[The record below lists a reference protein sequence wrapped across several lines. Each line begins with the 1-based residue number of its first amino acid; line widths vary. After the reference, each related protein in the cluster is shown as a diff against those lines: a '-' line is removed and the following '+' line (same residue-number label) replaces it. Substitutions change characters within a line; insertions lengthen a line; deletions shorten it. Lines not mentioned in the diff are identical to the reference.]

1 MKKQGRFRSIQRQMA
16 PLLLGGMLGVGIVPA
31 LQAQDTTKAARFYE
45 DALVRYEKKDIAGTI
60 IQLKNALQI
69 DPNMLPV
76 QMLLGRAL
84 MQNGEVAAAEVAFGE
99 ALRLGVNRAEVV
111 LPLGRAYVAQG
122 KHKLLLEQKTFDP
135 TGLPPATQLQLHL
148 LRASAHADLGESRNA
163 MRAIEEAR
171 AIDNRQADVWL
182 AEVPIRIRARQ
193 LKEALAAVDKAATL
207 SASTAELWFQKGSIQ
222 HVQGDLKGALAAYDR
237 VLLADTTAIEA
248 RVARIGIYLDLS
260 KFADA
265 ARDVTELRKAAPA
278 DPRGAYLNALLLV
291 RDGNAAGAATAL
303 KEVTDLLDPV
313 PMEFVRFR
321 SQLLM
326 LNGLAHFGLNQREKA
341 KQYLEAFQRNQN
353 YSPTSKLLARIY
365 LGENNAAQASSVLE
379 TYLKAQPGDG
389 QAMTLLA
396 TAYMSLGRHAKAT
409 ALMQEALK
417 AQDNPAYRAAL
428 GMSLIGG
435 GQAANGV
442 SELEAAFNKDP
453 GQLQAATTL
462 IQLYLQNNQAGKA
475 VPVAESLVKQNPA
488 NASFQNLLGMAQGQ
502 SGNITGARASFEKA
516 IQLSGQLSSAK
527 INLARLEVATKSLD
541 AANARLIELLKTD
554 EKNSEAMSEL
564 ALIADR
570 KGQQADAQ
578 RWLEKARDAAGPKD
592 LRWGLILV
600 DFHLRYGRPGPA
612 LEAAKV
618 ASSKAPE
625 DLTTLLAYSKAQI
638 AIGDTIGAKNT
649 LTGATRF
656 AEYKPGRQV
665 EVAMLQ
671 MQANNPAGAA
681 YSLEKALS
689 SSPDYLPAQILMAE
703 VDLRLKDYPK
713 AEKRARD
720 IVLQNPRLAIGHS
733 LVGDVALAKG
743 QSGVAV
749 DAYRKAH
756 QIQPSSD
763 TVMRLFTA
771 LSGQDSGKAS
781 VALAEQWLKATPR
794 DVRVRKALGN
804 AYVRAGN
811 FAAAKAN
818 YEAVIKIDPGNP
830 EVLNNLANVQLRL
843 NDPAAVKTAELAL
856 SKAPGNA
863 IMTDTLGWAL
873 FQNGQTDRALQM
885 LRDARLRLPGNA
897 EIHYHLGAVLAQTG
911 RKVEAKEELEAAL
924 KTGNQFEGAADAAKL
939 LARLK

>member
-1 MKKQGRFRSIQRQMA
+1 MKMPRRLRTLRRRMA
-16 PLLLGGMLGVGIVPA
+16 PVLLCGVLGMALVPA
-31 LQAQDTTKAARFYE
+31 SHAQGNSKAAKFYE
-45 DALVRYEKKDIAGTI
+45 DALVRYEKNDVPGAI

-76 QMLLGRAL
+76 QMLLGKAL

-135 TGLPPATQLQLHL
+135 AGLPPATQLQLYL

-163 MRAIEEAR
+163 LRAIDEAR
-171 AIDNRQADVWL
+171 AIDRGQADVWL

-193 LKEALAAVDKAATL
+193 LKEAVVAVDKAAAL
-207 SASTAELWFQKGSIQ
+207 SASAAELWYQKGSIQ

-237 VLLADTTAIEA
+237 VLQADPAAIEA
-248 RVARIGIYLDLS
+248 RVARIGIYVDLAR
-260 KFADA
+260 FADA
-265 ARDVTELRKAAPA
+265 SKDVTELRKTAPA
-278 DPRGAYLNALLLV
+278 DPRGAYLKALLSE
-291 RDGNAAGAATAL
+291 RDGDAAAAAAAL

-341 KQYLEAFQRNQN
+341 KQYLEAFQRTQN
-353 YSPTSKLLARIY
+353 NSPASKLLARIY

-417 AQDNPAYRAAL
+417 AQENASYRTAL

-442 SELEAAFNKDP
+442 SELETAFNKDP
-453 GQLQAATTL
+453 GQVQAATTL
-462 IQLYLQNNQAGKA
+462 IQLYLQNNQARKA
-475 VPVAESLVKQNPA
+475 VPVAESLVKQSPT
-488 NASFQNLLGMAQGQ
+488 NASYQNLLGMAQGQ

-527 INLARLEVATKSLD
+527 INLARLEVATKALD
-541 AANARLIELLKTD
+541 AASTRLTELLKTD

-570 KGQQADAQ
+570 KGQQAEAQ

-618 ASSKAPE
+618 ASSRAPE
-625 DLTTLLAYSKAQI
+625 DLATLLAYSRAQI

-649 LTGATRF
+649 LTSATRF
-656 AEYKPGRQV
+656 AEYKPGLQV
-665 EVAMLQ
+665 EIAALQ
-671 MQANNPAGAA
+671 MQANNPTGAA
-681 YSLEKALS
+681 YSLDKALS
-689 SSPDYLPAQILMAE
+689 SSPDYLPAQTLMTE
-703 VDLRLKDYPK
+703 VDLRLKDYTK

-720 IVLQNPRLAIGHS
+720 IVLQNPKLALGHS
-733 LVGDVALAKG
+733 LMGDVAMAKG
-743 QSGVAV
+743 QSGAAV

-756 QIQPSSD
+756 QIQPSST

-771 LSGQDSGKAS
+771 LVGQDGGKAS
-781 VALAEQWLKATPR
+781 LALAEQWLKTTPR
-794 DVRVRKALGN
+794 DVPVRKALANG
-804 AYVRAGN
+804 YVRAGN
-811 FAAAKAN
+811 LAAAKVN

-830 EVLNNLANVQLRL
+830 EALNNLANVQLRL
-843 NDPAAVKTAELAL
+843 KDPAAVKTAELAL
-856 SKAPGNA
+856 AKAPGSA
-863 IMTDTLGWAL
+863 IVTDTLGWAL

-897 EIHYHLGAVLAQTG
+897 EIHYHLGVVLAQTG
-911 RKVEAKEELEAAL
+911 RKAESREELEAAL
-924 KTGNQFEGAADAAKL
+924 KAGNRFEGAAEAAKL
-939 LARLK
+939 LASLK